1 MRWELSRAGEPH
13 KTRTID
19 VDQVQRDRHPGDAL
33 GFGHQLLGDQMR
45 RDRVEHLDR
54 IQRQR
59 PLTPELSGRA
69 NAVELSRV
77 GARRAT
83 ERRRGAS
90 IDELPLQIS
99 SHCR

>member
-1 MRWELSRAGEPH
+1 MRWELSRAGEPNQ
-13 KTRTID
+13 TRTID

-33 GFGHQLLGDQMR
+33 GFSHQLLGDQMR

-54 IQRQR
+54 IEGKR
-59 PLTPELSGRA
+59 PVAPQLSGRSH
-69 NAVELSRV
+69 AVELGRV

-90 IDELPLQIS
+90 IDGAAPPIS
-99 SHCR
+99 PHCR